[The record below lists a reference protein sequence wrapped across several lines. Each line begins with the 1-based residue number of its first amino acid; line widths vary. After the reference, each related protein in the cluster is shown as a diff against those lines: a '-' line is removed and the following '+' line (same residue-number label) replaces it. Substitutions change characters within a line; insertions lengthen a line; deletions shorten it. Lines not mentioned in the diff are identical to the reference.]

1 MKICAVI
8 CEYNPFHTGHL
19 YQLNEAAKKFDH
31 TICIMSG
38 NFVQRAEPAVAEK
51 YVRAEIALRCGASMV
66 LELPIVYATANGE
79 RFADGAIKTLK
90 SLTDINAV
98 VMGCETDDTD
108 ALITL
113 ADIQSREDDDF
124 KALLAANLDNGLSY
138 AAALSSATVTK
149 AKEANISPDKAAE
162 ILTKPNN
169 LLCIEYAKAIK
180 RNGLDIKPV
189 FIKRKGNDYNNISE
203 IGNYLSASALRE
215 LIYKN
220 DYTAAI
226 PYLTG
231 EYGILLEELKNHKP
245 DKKTFSDLA
254 VYKLRI
260 SSTDEI
266 AKAFDCREGLEYRLS
281 DAARSCI
288 TIEDVLL
295 KTKTKRYTMS
305 RLKRVILQVMLGIT
319 DEFYKNSS
327 FLPPRLLAIKENFK
341 PYLTENGKNMII
353 RTEDMLRY
361 DGEYYE
367 RYFEVEKK
375 AAALYSVITENK
387 DDLFTPGKLICL

>member
-90 SLTDINAV
+90 SLTGINAV

-113 ADIQSREDDDF
+113 ADIQSREDGDF

-138 AAALSSATVTK
+138 ATALSSATVTK
-149 AKEANISPDKAAE
+149 AKEANVSPDKAAE
-162 ILTKPNN
+162 ILAKPNN
-169 LLCIEYAKAIK
+169 LLCIEYVKAIK

-189 FIKRKGNDYNNISE
+189 FIKRKGNDYNNISA

-295 KTKTKRYTMS
+295 RTKTKRYTMS